1 MTSKPAGDKL
11 RAALTHALALRE
23 AALLWLAGT
32 ERWQFLRHY
41 TSLRLDVLRGRRTA
55 SLPLG
60 LGFRWRQWQ
69 YERYMR
75 RNKRREWQQ

>member
-11 RAALTHALALRE
+11 RAALARALALRD

-32 ERWQFLRHY
+32 EEWQFVCY
-41 TSLRLDVLRGRRTA
+41 YVALRLDVLRGRRTA
-55 SLPLG
+55 SQPLG
-60 LGFRWRQWQ
+60 LGLRWRQWR